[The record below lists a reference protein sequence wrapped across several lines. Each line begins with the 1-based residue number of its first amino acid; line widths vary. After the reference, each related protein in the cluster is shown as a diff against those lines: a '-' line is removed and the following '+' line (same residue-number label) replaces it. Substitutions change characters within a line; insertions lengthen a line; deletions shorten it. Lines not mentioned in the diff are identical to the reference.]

1 MFTNPSA
8 TGFGVIIRNDK
19 GEVMAASSAR
29 GAPASGSEEAE
40 VLACCHAVE
49 FALGLGFRELVIV
62 GDSATVMRNITDFG
76 TFSSRLSHIFLD
88 IHSSLAGLLCFSI
101 SFIHK
106 ECNSVVHSLARFAR
120 HISDDVI

>member
-62 GDSATVMRNITDFG
+62 GDSATVMHNITDFG
-76 TFSSRLSHIFLD
+76 TFS
-88 IHSSLAGLLCFSI
+88 
-101 SFIHK
+101 
-106 ECNSVVHSLARFAR
+106 
-120 HISDDVI
+120 

>member
-49 FALGLGFRELVIV
+49 FAIFIV
-62 GDSATVMRNITDFG
+62 GDSATVMHNITDFG
-76 TFSSRLSHIFLD
+76 TFS
-88 IHSSLAGLLCFSI
+88 
-101 SFIHK
+101 
-106 ECNSVVHSLARFAR
+106 
-120 HISDDVI
+120 